1 MSEMCQK
8 ATFGAHLRCSTPKAY
23 AIPGRR
29 TAGNHLDEHGKTVSA
44 AGSSAALEKIN
55 AALG

>member
-1 MSEMCQK
+1 MCQK